1 MPQSLARMG
10 ASVTGI
16 DAAPEGTGAA
26 AAHAARD
33 PLVESRTSFRAA
45 TAEQLVEEGV
55 GVWKL
60 REGTQMLGARA

>member
-1 MPQSLARMG
+1 MG

-33 PLVESRTSFRAA
+33 PLVAASTSFRAA
-45 TAEQLVEEGV
+45 TAEQLVAE
-55 GVWKL
+55 
-60 REGTQMLGARA
+60 GARVVAAMGQGQGKGVFSI

>member
-33 PLVESRTSFRAA
+33 PLVAARTSFRAA
-45 TAEQLVEEGV
+45 TAEQLVAEG
-55 GVWKL
+55 
-60 REGTQMLGARA
+60 AHADS